1 MAFGGWAGLAW
12 PDMKVRSCFAGLAA
26 GLQADLVEGSE
37 YRDLFD
43 YHRGRIEAVFASQPT
58 LPLHQDTVAGFL
70 HGFLYTGAAFVP
82 MGSLEQESM
91 FPVLGGVLLAG
102 QDLPIDTG
110 PVSAG
115 LGFIEQAAATLVG
128 LDLVEAAVGLVR
140 EAFAAAGDVPM
151 TCASLGGFCLGVL
164 YAAPYL
170 PEHGIDPAPLIV
182 AACHLA
188 LNLI

>member
-1 MAFGGWAGLAW
+1 MT
-12 PDMKVRSCFAGLAA
+12 VRSCFAGLAA
-26 GLQADLVEGSE
+26 GLRADLVEGSE
-37 YRDLFD
+37 YRGLFD
-43 YHRGRIEAVFASQPT
+43 YHRGRIEAVFASQPE

-70 HGFLYTGAAFVP
+70 HGFLFTGVAFVP
-82 MGSLEQESM
+82 DGSVAQESM

-110 PVSAG
+110 SASAG
-115 LGFIEQAAATLVG
+115 CGFIEQAAATLVG
-128 LDLVEAAVGLVR
+128 LELAEAAVGLVR
-140 EAFAAAGDVPM
+140 QAFAAAGDVPM

-170 PEHGIDPAPLIV
+170 PEHGPDPAPLIV

-188 LNLI
+188 RDLT